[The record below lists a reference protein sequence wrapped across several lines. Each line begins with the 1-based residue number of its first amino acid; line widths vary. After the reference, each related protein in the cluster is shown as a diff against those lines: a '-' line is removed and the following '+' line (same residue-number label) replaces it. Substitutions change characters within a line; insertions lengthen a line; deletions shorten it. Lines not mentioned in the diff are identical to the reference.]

1 MRIGEHAGHA
11 SRVLWQVRT
20 LLGFALLICAVALVF
35 LGPGTAQG
43 QNPRWIPVL
52 QGLLQKYKGCI
63 LERYETQQ
71 DMRNRGL
78 SAGLSGLSSTHGL
91 QDRDVV
97 TCVAGNQCSRASRET
112 MYAVLEAQ
120 ANRGDPTNFE
130 TNLKQMIPA
139 DCFQCQKHQEWH
151 TKHVHC
157 TMDCGGNNGL
167 VQGPCFEGCKAGVD
181 ITKLVNDIINDIR
194 SALQGLQGVGQAL
207 SSPTVESTDARG
219 YHYVETSQPWKQM
232 CTAFPCFAEL
242 QWPDYAS
249 YSFND
254 TIDGHPVVIQ
264 LWKGYCEKFLGLQNF
279 PGGIGAE
286 VGIYR
291 REPGRGRPTSL
302 PFLPPSLA
310 AQILKP
316 AANLTDNDLWWAY
329 PELNPEISFKL
340 INPKT
345 NQVFFETGKERTYW
359 LNRWMNETS
368 YLKYKQDQGA
378 GRTPPLTH
386 EVDYQLIYTIN
397 GKVYKTW

>member
-1 MRIGEHAGHA
+1 MRTREPALRGSSFATRI
-11 SRVLWQVRT
+11 RTRLVLVT
-20 LLGFALLICAVALVF
+20 LVLALPFLLLCIDVA
-35 LGPGTAQG
+35 PAQN
-43 QNPRWIPVL
+43 QQMVQAL
-52 QGLLQKYKGCI
+52 QKLLQKYKGCI

-78 SAGLSGLSSTHGL
+78 NGNLSGLTGTSGL
-91 QDRDVV
+91 QDRDIV
-97 TCVAGNQCSRASRET
+97 TCAAGNPCNRATRQT
-112 MYAVLEAQ
+112 IYAALEAK
-120 ANRGDPTNFE
+120 ANRGDSTDFQ
-130 TNLKQMIPA
+130 TLLLQVIPQ
-139 DCFQCQKHQEWH
+139 DCFQCQRHQEWH

-157 TMDCGGNNGL
+157 TMDCGGNNGFS
-167 VQGPCFEGCKAGVD
+167 QGPCFEGCKAGIDV
-181 ITKLVNDIINDIR
+181 TKVVNDITNDIR
-194 SALQGLQGVGQAL
+194 ANLQGVGQAL

-219 YHYVETSQPWKQM
+219 YQYVETSDPWKQM
-232 CTAFPCFAEL
+232 CTAFPCFAAL

-316 AANLTDNDLWWAY
+316 AANLTDNDMWWAY

-345 NQVFFETGKERTYW
+345 NAVFFETTKERTYW
-359 LNRWMNETS
+359 LNKWMNEGS

-386 EVDYQLIYTIN
+386 EVEYQLIYTVN
-397 GKVYKTW
+397 GKTYRW

>member
-1 MRIGEHAGHA
+1 MTTRDFAFRA
-11 SRVLWQVRT
+11 SSLAARLRTRLVLVS
-20 LLGFALLICAVALVF
+20 LVLVLPFLVLCIDFAPA
-35 LGPGTAQG
+35 
-43 QNPRWIPVL
+43 QNPQPASVL
-52 QGLLQKYKGCI
+52 LKLLQKYKGCI

-78 SAGLSGLSSTHGL
+78 NGNLSGLQSTGGL
-91 QDRDVV
+91 QDRDIV
-97 TCVAGNQCSRASRET
+97 TCAAGNACARATRQSI
-112 MYAVLEAQ
+112 YAALEAK
-120 ANRGDPTNFE
+120 ANRGDATNFE
-130 TNLKQMIPA
+130 PLLLQVIPQ

-157 TMDCGGNNGL
+157 TMDCGGNNGFSK
-167 VQGPCFEGCKAGVD
+167 GPCFEGCKAGVD
-181 ITKLVNDIINDIR
+181 VTRLVNDITNDIR
-194 SALQGLQGVGQAL
+194 GTLQTLGQAL

-219 YHYVETSQPWKQM
+219 YQYVETSDPWKQM
-232 CTAFPCFAEL
+232 CTAFPCFAAL

-249 YSFND
+249 YSFKD

-264 LWKGYCEKFLGLQNF
+264 LWKGYCEKFLGLQKF
-279 PGGIGAE
+279 PGGVGAE

-291 REPGRGRPTSL
+291 HEPGRGRPTSL

-310 AQILKP
+310 AQIIKP
-316 AANLTDNDLWWAY
+316 AARLTDNDLWWAY

-359 LNRWMNETS
+359 LNRWMNEGS

-378 GRTPPLTH
+378 GRTPRSPMKWNTS
-386 EVDYQLIYTIN
+386 
-397 GKVYKTW
+397 